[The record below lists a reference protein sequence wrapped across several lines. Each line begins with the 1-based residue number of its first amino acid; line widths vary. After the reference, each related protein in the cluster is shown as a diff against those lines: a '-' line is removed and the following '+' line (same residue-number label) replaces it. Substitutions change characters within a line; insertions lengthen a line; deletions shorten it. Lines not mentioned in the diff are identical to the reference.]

1 MELLLEKLGI
11 DWRLFLSQAVNFL
24 ILLVI
29 LRLTV
34 YKPLLA
40 ILHKR
45 KKTIEEG
52 LEKAKEADKRLG
64 EIGQLQKEKLKEAE
78 GKAVVLIKN
87 AEEKA
92 KAEGQKLLAD
102 ATRREQELVEKA
114 KRRAEDEREEVL
126 GKAKE
131 EAVEIV
137 KSILIKAVGVS
148 PKAVDEALIR
158 KVVGE
163 KQS

>member
-1 MELLLEKLGI
+1 MDVLLEKLGI

-24 ILLVI
+24 ILLVV

-40 ILHKR
+40 LLHKR
-45 KKTIEEG
+45 RQVIEEG
-52 LEKAKEADKRLG
+52 VEKAKEADKRLG
-64 EIGQLQKEKLKEAE
+64 AISELQKEKLKEAE

-102 ATRREQELVEKA
+102 AARREQELVEKA
-114 KRRAEDEREEVL
+114 KRRAQDEREEVL
-126 GKAKE
+126 GKARG
-131 EAVEIV
+131 EAVEMV
-137 KSILIKAVGVS
+137 KNILIKAVGVS
-148 PKAVDEALIR
+148 PKAVDEALI
-158 KVVGE
+158 E
-163 KQS
+163 KIAAEK